1 MFICYIVY
9 TLYIRNWEVGSL
21 PDICEA
27 LSLISR
33 ARGKENIYGTKKR
46 VTRTLKNIAKKIIVL

>member
-1 MFICYIVY
+1 MFICYILY
-9 TLYIRNWEVGSL
+9 TLCIRNWEVGSL

-33 ARGKENIYGTKKR
+33 AGGEREYLWDKKKE
-46 VTRTLKNIAKKIIVL
+46 